1 MSTFTSTFTASNGTQ
16 SKTLV
21 HEFDVT
27 AAASNVTL
35 VGPCTPT
42 YGAISSIALP
52 AGCAAGDTLLIVYHA
67 GNSGTITPPSGSTTI
82 IADAV
87 YTSGRHVRVY
97 GYPLTSTDVAAGSV
111 SLSVSSYAITAAVF
125 RGVNVASMVD
135 VMGTFNT
142 LSGNRP
148 VIITANGITTTTSGD
163 MLIFIGAVA
172 SSGGAIGT
180 FTAPS
185 GYSSVNNTG
194 NSSYATI
201 LAYQSQATA
210 GATGAVSAQFSNN
223 NFGTS
228 GGVLVALKA
237 G

>member
-1 MSTFTSTFTASNGTQ
+1 MFGALALKASGTVMPVA
-16 SKTLV
+16 S
-21 HEFDVT
+21 T
-27 AAASNVTL
+27 AASF
-35 VGPCTPT
+35 VGACTPT

-52 AGCAAGDTLLIVYHA
+52 AGCAAGDTLLIVYQG
-67 GNSGTITPPSGSTTI
+67 GNTGTITPPSGSTTI
-82 IADAV
+82 IADGV

-97 GYPLTSTDVAAGSV
+97 GYPLTSADVAAGSV
-111 SLSVSSYAITAAVF
+111 SLSVSSYATTPAVF
-125 RGVNVASMVD
+125 RGVDVASMVD
-135 VMGTFNT
+135 VLGTFNT

-148 VIITANGITTTTSGD
+148 VIITATGITTLSDGD
-163 MLIFIGAVA
+163 MLVFVGAVA

-185 GYSSVNNTG
+185 GYGSVNNTN

-201 LAYQSQATA
+201 LAYQAQATH
-210 GATGAVSAQFSNN
+210 GATGDVSAQFSNG

-228 GGVLVALKA
+228 GGVLIALKA

>member
-1 MSTFTSTFTASNGTQ
+1 VNALLREMQLMMARG
-16 SKTLV
+16 
-21 HEFDVT
+21 
-27 AAASNVTL
+27 AASPGGSVSFI
-35 VGPCTPT
+35 GSCAAT

-52 AGCAAGDTLLIVYHA
+52 PGCAAGDTLLIVYHA

-82 IADAV
+82 IADGV

-97 GYPLTSTDVAAGSV
+97 GYPLTSADVTAGSV
-111 SLSVSSYAITAAVF
+111 SLSVSSYAITPAVF

-135 VMGTFNT
+135 VLGTLNT

-148 VIITANGITTTTSGD
+148 VIITATGVTTTKPGD
-163 MLIFIGAVA
+163 MLIFVGAVA
-172 SSGGAIGT
+172 SGGGAIGT
-180 FTAPS
+180 FTPPS
-185 GYSSVNNTG
+185 GYGSVNNTN

-201 LAYQSQATA
+201 LAYQPQAIA
-210 GATGAVSAQFSNN
+210 GATGDVSAQFSNN

-228 GGVLVALKA
+228 GGVLIALKA